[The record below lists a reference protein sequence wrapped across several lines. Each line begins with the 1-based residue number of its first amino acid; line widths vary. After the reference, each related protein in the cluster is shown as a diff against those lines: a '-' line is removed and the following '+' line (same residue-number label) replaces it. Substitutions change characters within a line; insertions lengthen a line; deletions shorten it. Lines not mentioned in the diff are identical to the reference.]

1 MNDKIKTPILD
12 RNMKV
17 KFNDKEC
24 TLGEAMIE
32 CRAGDII
39 EGLTYEMFDSL
50 IFKLRK
56 EQNNPTYDFFTDK
69 TYGKWRIILT
79 GRRDKL

>member
-1 MNDKIKTPILD
+1 MSIRGELNRKKI
-12 RNMKV
+12 V

-24 TLGEAMIE
+24 TLAEAMKE

-39 EGLTYEMFDSL
+39 EGLSYDMFDNL
-50 IFKLRK
+50 VLTLRK

-69 TYGKWRIILT
+69 RYGEWRIILT
-79 GRRDKL
+79 GRREK